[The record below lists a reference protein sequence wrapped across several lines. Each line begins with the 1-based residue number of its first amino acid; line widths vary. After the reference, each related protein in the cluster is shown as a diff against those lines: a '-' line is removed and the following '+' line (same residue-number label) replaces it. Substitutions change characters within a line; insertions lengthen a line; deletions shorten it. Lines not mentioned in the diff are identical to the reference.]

1 MAKPLVTFAD
11 PEAVAKSHLTAAL
24 AARPEVYKPATIS
37 NAFPK
42 SALSG
47 DVTHLQVELDGS
59 PGAGYPVTERATVRV
74 TAYSAPGKQ
83 SHAKA
88 LASLAQ
94 GLLYTHPGDS
104 DVHGFQPLTGR
115 IKTTDPD
122 TGNNLVSFT
131 MRADMRAHADS

>member
-1 MAKPLVTFAD
+1 MAKPLVVFAD
-11 PEAVAKSHLTAAL
+11 PEAVAKSHFESAFAT
-24 AARPEVYKPATIS
+24 RVEVYKPATVT

-42 SALSG
+42 TALAG

-59 PGAGYPVTERATVRV
+59 PGSDYPVAERATVRV

-83 SHAKA
+83 NHAK
-88 LASLAQ
+88 SLATLAQ
-94 GLLYTHPGDS
+94 ALLYAHPGNA

-115 IKTTDPD
+115 LKTTDPD

-131 MRADMRAHADS
+131 MRADMVAHVL

>member
-1 MAKPLVTFAD
+1 MRVLVTFAD
-11 PEAVAKSHLTAAL
+11 PEAVAKSALTAQL
-24 AARPEVYKPATIS
+24 AARSEAYKPATIT

-42 SALSG
+42 AALSG
-47 DVTHLQVELDGS
+47 DVTHLQVELDGA
-59 PGAGYPVTERATVRV
+59 PGADYPVTERATVRV

-83 SHAKA
+83 SHAKN

-94 GLLYTHPGDS
+94 GLLYAYPGDA

-115 IKTTDPD
+115 LKTTDPA

-131 MRADMRAHADS
+131 VRADMVAHVL